1 MQSLN
6 RNNRS
11 KEKQDTV
18 HCVRAQAMQLS
29 LGERMSQLRILST
42 SSCSKEIFSHS
53 PCPNHR
59 HSTRLWGRAPTSQ
72 RTGSQPS
79 QFIPFQRPHWGW
91 FLGTYPINFPVRP
104 FQICFKKP
112 QERVLQNDEILL
124 PNARELVRV
133 KVKFTFGVIAPI

>member
-1 MQSLN
+1 MQTLN

-29 LGERMSQLRILST
+29 LGERMSQLQLLT
-42 SSCSKEIFSHS
+42 SLGGYFHS

-79 QFIPFQRPHWGW
+79 QFIQFRRPHWGW

-104 FQICFKKP
+104 FQICFKNP